1 MKVPESDNDYT
12 EYYVKAVEK
21 EMGRRTKDI
30 DMAMELAMVPDNLK
44 SKVKDS
50 YLNKSQ

>member
-30 DMAMELAMVPDNLK
+30 DIAIKLAMVPANLK
-44 SKVKDS
+44 SKVKR
-50 YLNKSQ
+50 YLFK